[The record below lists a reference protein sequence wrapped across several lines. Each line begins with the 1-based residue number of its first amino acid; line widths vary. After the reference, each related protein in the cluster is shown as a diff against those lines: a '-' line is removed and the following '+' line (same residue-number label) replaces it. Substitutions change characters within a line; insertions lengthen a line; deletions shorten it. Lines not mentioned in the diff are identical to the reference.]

1 MFVDDNNFV
10 RAYEAEKWS
19 KFALLNKTLRC
30 IESGLLVAEIK
41 GKDIIPAAQ
50 LALSKALD
58 DNSVSSVELNYEM
71 AITFLKKEAL
81 VLPNEPKGYLLVKY
95 KNVALGWIKNI
106 GNRCNNLYPN
116 NWRIRMNL

>member
-1 MFVDDNNFV
+1 
-10 RAYEAEKWS
+10 
-19 KFALLNKTLRC
+19 
-30 IESGLLVAEIK
+30 
-41 GKDIIPAAQ
+41 
-50 LALSKALD
+50 
-58 DNSVSSVELNYEM
+58 VELNYEM